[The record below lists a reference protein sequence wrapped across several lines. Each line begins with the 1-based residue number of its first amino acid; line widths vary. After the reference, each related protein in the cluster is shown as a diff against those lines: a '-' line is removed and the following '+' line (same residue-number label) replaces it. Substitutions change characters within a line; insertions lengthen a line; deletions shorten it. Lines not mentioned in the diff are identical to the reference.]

1 MTTNLTTETAEAPA
15 SIYTFSSLVLTDE
28 FNVTLIGNRYGDD
41 TTDEFTITRYRKP
54 HPELLRVLRQLTLH
68 MCLLTENLTDAQLYP
83 APVGTVVDE
92 QTYLPPA
99 VASRNLLREA
109 IETGE
114 AYVHP
119 LLENFRCTS
128 VIWKPKG
135 VVLKGGKRARY
146 RSLGHALKVETPTV
160 DVRLSIGLEDEELE
174 EWEYPFFEQ
183 MDNALRALQA
193 ELVEFMNGKYGE
205 GGEQLALFGKP
216 APEAEHPLQG
226 MLEGLTGIGSIT
238 ISDSSGRGVTLEKGK
253 APRSIRGQQIDDD
266 E

>member
-1 MTTNLTTETAEAPA
+1 MGTNLTTDTAEAPA
-15 SIYTFSSLVLTDE
+15 SIFTFSSLVLTDE
-28 FNVTLIGNRYGDD
+28 FNVTLTGNRYGDD

-54 HPELLRVLRQLTLH
+54 HPELLKALRKLTLH
-68 MCLLTENLTDAQLYP
+68 MCLLTENLTDGQLYP
-83 APVGTVVDE
+83 APE
-92 QTYLPPA
+92 FSLLPAA

-109 IETGE
+109 VESGE
-114 AYVHP
+114 AYVHE

-128 VIWKPKG
+128 VLWKPKG

-146 RSLGHALKVETPTV
+146 RSLGHSLKVETPTV
-160 DVRLSIGLEDEELE
+160 DVRLNIGPEDEELE

-183 MDNALRALQA
+183 MSNALAELQA
-193 ELVEFMNGKYGE
+193 ELIAYMNGKYGE
-205 GGEQLALFGKP
+205 GGEQLSLFGKP

-238 ISDSSGRGVTLEKGK
+238 ISDSSGQGVTLEKGK
-253 APRSIRGQQIDDD
+253 APRSIRGQRIDDD